1 MHPPSV
7 YMMLTGEY
15 DEEKTEDDVL
25 QKLIEIA
32 VGNLVEK
39 EETPGQRIRYV
50 DTPCL
55 LYTSCLFRQ
64 ESRFRYSGRVP
75 KRMICLLCSLLD

>member
-15 DEEKTEDDVL
+15 DESKTEDDVL

-32 VGNLVEK
+32 VGNLMEK
-39 EETPGQRIRYV
+39 EDPAGQRIRYV
-50 DTPCL
+50 D
-55 LYTSCLFRQ
+55 
-64 ESRFRYSGRVP
+64 
-75 KRMICLLCSLLD
+75 ICVTEMMRLTTLRIS

>member
-15 DEEKTEDDVL
+15 DESKTEDDVL

-39 EETPGQRIRYV
+39 GRNARPAHPLCG
-50 DTPCL
+50 
-55 LYTSCLFRQ
+55 YTSR
-64 ESRFRYSGRVP
+64 
-75 KRMICLLCSLLD
+75 